1 MIFFMAGVIC
11 SLVCLA
17 LVALSI
23 KHRNEDYVI
32 FLAVGAIILIG
43 IAGEIFLESAR
54 QLKNE
59 QQSISKK

>member
-1 MIFFMAGVIC
+1 
-11 SLVCLA
+11 LA